1 MFDPNVPVVIACAGI
16 CAVTLAQ
23 ARLSRESLFTP
34 LRMYL
39 LTQAG
44 TLGIAYLRMNPAMTP
59 LRAVTWAVL
68 IGSAI
73 SFSIGCLAANYGSPP
88 VQRPFDRDKLRPAM
102 PFGFLASLFG
112 LLILASLASLSV
124 YGKWP
129 VFSGDPETDRGLFVF
144 HSTWGMWSFGHE
156 TILLTLSV
164 FLIFFSKPLWMR
176 ISSSVILA
184 ISFAIQILIGIRNP
198 LLFAVFVALC
208 MWDLGVNR
216 LKTRVIALAGSGF
229 LMVFVVVAFLRAKV
243 IASLFRTTEEGTPFQ
258 RMFLPI
264 YTYISNNYWNLDNSL
279 EKWDKLA
286 APSFQYGLGMI
297 QGILLPIVRIPTA
310 EENGWLSL
318 TREKTLGLN
327 TLTYHWVIWQN
338 GGMLL
343 TILFPLFWGWAMT
356 RLYRTC
362 QASSNLL
369 VLYLYAYLLFPI
381 AFGFFSFYFVIGS
394 YSLPALWILMLLPFG
409 AGAGILGP
417 RSPKQGREL
426 AN

>member
-1 MFDPNVPVVIACAGI
+1 MFDPNVPVVLACAGI
-16 CAVTLAQ
+16 CAVILGQ
-23 ARLSRESLFTP
+23 ARLSKESLFTP

-44 TLGIAYLRMNPAMTP
+44 TLGIAHLRMNPAMTP
-59 LRAVTWAVL
+59 LRSVTWAVL

-73 SFSIGCLAANYGSPP
+73 SFAIGCLIANYGAPATRR
-88 VQRPFDRDKLRPAM
+88 QFIRENLRPAV
-102 PFGFLASLFG
+102 PFSFLAILFGFLL
-112 LLILASLASLSV
+112 LASYASLSV

-164 FLIFFSKPLWMR
+164 FLIFFSRNLWIR
-176 ISSSVILA
+176 ISSSIILVF
-184 ISFAIQILIGIRNP
+184 SFAIQVLIGIRNP

-208 MWDLGVNR
+208 MWDLGVSR

-229 LMVFVVVAFLRAKV
+229 LMVFIVVAFLRAKV
-243 IASLFRTTEEGTPFQ
+243 IASLFRTTEEGSPLQ

-279 EKWDKLA
+279 EKWDKFA
-286 APSFQYGLGMI
+286 APAFQYGLGMV
-297 QGILLPIVRIPTA
+297 QGLLLPIVRIPTA
-310 EENGWLSL
+310 EESGWLLL
-318 TREKTLGLN
+318 TKEKTPGLN

-338 GGMLL
+338 GGMIL
-343 TILFPLFWGWAMT
+343 TILFPLFWGWAMS
-356 RLYRTC
+356 RLYRTT

-394 YSLPALWILMLLPFG
+394 YSLPILWILLLLPFG
-409 AGAGILGP
+409 VGARVLGP
-417 RSPKQGREL
+417 RSPEQSAKFT
-426 AN
+426 N